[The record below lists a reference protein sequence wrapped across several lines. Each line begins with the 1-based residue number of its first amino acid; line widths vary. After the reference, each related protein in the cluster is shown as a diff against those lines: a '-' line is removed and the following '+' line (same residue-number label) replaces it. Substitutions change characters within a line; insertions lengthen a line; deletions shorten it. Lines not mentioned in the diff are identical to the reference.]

1 MTARLRGGQRQ
12 APGLGP
18 SCPPVET
25 EPGEDCL
32 HAPLIAVVGPTGS
45 GKTELALRLAER
57 FGGEIVNTDSLQ
69 VYRYLDIGTAKP
81 DPAERSRAPHHLLDV
96 ADPDEPFSAGEY
108 VRAARRVLADLERR
122 RLLPI
127 LCGGTGLYF
136 RALMQ
141 GLADIPE
148 VPAAVRDA
156 LAARLARQGP
166 EALHAELGRADRP
179 SAARIHPRDGQR
191 IVRALA
197 VVEATGRS
205 LSDYQAARPFRSAAQ
220 GVLSVGFAWERK
232 ELYRRVDRRVER
244 MLERGLVAEVEGIL
258 ARGYSPR
265 LKPLNAIGY
274 LEAVAFL
281 QGRLAREA
289 LAPAIQLRTRHYA
302 KRQVTWFRR
311 HPEVDWAAPE
321 DYGAV
326 AARVSEFLRRERW
339 QSQSG
344 REAAFPLASPL

>member
-1 MTARLRGGQRQ
+1 MQ
-12 APGLGP
+12 GLGP
-18 SCPPVET
+18 GACPTPAGTGPEERFV
-25 EPGEDCL
+25 PN
-32 HAPLIAVVGPTGS
+32 PLIAVVGPTGS

-69 VYRYLDIGTAKP
+69 VYRHLDIGTAKP
-81 DPAERSRAPHHLLDV
+81 EPAERARAPHHLLDV
-96 ADPDEPFSAGEY
+96 ADPDEPFSAGAY
-108 VRAARRVLADLERR
+108 VRAARRVLAELEDRG
-122 RLLPI
+122 RLAI

-136 RALMQ
+136 RALTQ

-156 LAARLARQGP
+156 LSARLARQGP
-166 EALHAELGRADRP
+166 EALHAELGRADGP

-205 LSDYQAARPFRSAAQ
+205 LSAYQAARPFRCATR
-220 GVLSVGFAWERK
+220 GVLSVGFAWERG
-232 ELYRRVDRRVER
+232 ELYRRVERRVER

-258 ARGYSPR
+258 ARGYSPQ

-274 LEAVAFL
+274 LEAVAYL

-302 KRQVTWFRR
+302 KRQITWFRR
-311 HPEVDWAAPE
+311 HPGVDWAAPE
-321 DYGAV
+321 DYAAV
-326 AARVSEFLRRERW
+326 AARVSEFLGRERR
-339 QSQSG
+339 QAKS
-344 REAAFPLASPL
+344 RPEAALRA